1 MSKKA
6 SVSEGYDRKR
16 KMEREAEVE
25 RRKNNMPR
33 KKSGR
38 PKMAQNNYTRG
49 HFRYDEDEY
58 EYEA

>member
-1 MSKKA
+1 
-6 SVSEGYDRKR
+6 
-16 KMEREAEVE
+16 MEREAEVE

>member
-6 SVSEGYDRKR
+6 SESERYDRKR

-38 PKMAQNNYTRG
+38 PKMAQNNYTR
-49 HFRYDEDEY
+49 
-58 EYEA
+58 

>member
-6 SVSEGYDRKR
+6 SESERYDRKR
-16 KMEREAEVE
+16 KMEREAEVQK
-25 RRKNNMPR
+25 RKHELSR

-38 PKMAQNNYTRG
+38 PKMLQNGYTRG
-49 HFRYDEDEY
+49 HFRYEDEY

>member
-6 SVSEGYDRKR
+6 SESERYDRKR

-38 PKMAQNNYTRG
+38 PKMVQNGYTRG